1 MKCKVVSIAA
11 YAGSDAI
18 AAAIIRSDA
27 IRHETLN
34 RCYRKKGYKKLPLAE
49 RNKIYDAVRAKV
61 EAEMGVF

>member
-11 YAGSDAI
+11 YADSDAI

-34 RCYRKKGYKKLPLAE
+34 RCYRKKGYTKLPLAE
-49 RNKIYDAVRAKV
+49 KNKVYDAVRRMV